1 MSTLPVYLYGNEVLK
16 KKAKIVSGISDT
28 EIKLI
33 QDMFDTM
40 HHANGIGLAANQIG
54 ELKQILVVDIS
65 DMEAG
70 KGTKPLVVINPEI
83 IAESDNETEYE
94 EGCLSIPDVREKV
107 WRPEKI
113 TLKYN
118 DVNMKEIVLDA
129 EGLLAR
135 VLQHEIDHLNGILF
149 LDYLS
154 STSRTLL
161 RGKLSKISKGEIE
174 TQYEV
179 VAASTK
185 SKVKSSKSKK

>member
-1 MSTLPVYLYGNEVLK
+1 MATLPVYLYGNDVLK
-16 KKAKIVSGISDT
+16 KKAKHLSDVT
-28 EIKLI
+28 DADIKLI

-40 HHANGIGLAANQIG
+40 HNANGIGLAANQIG
-54 ELKQILVVDIS
+54 ELKRILVIDIS

-83 IAESDNETEYE
+83 LNESDDETEFE

-113 TLKYN
+113 ALKYN

-135 VLQHEIDHLNGILF
+135 VLQHEIDHLNGVLF
-149 LDYLS
+149 VDYLS

-179 VAASTK
+179 VATSTK
-185 SKVKSSKSKK
+185 SKVKSVKSKK